1 MDSETHTVRRRVN
14 RFADDHY
21 LLVLLGPALLVLL
34 VLFVY
39 PVVWVLY
46 RSLWLPPIYPGQGY
60 QFAPYAN
67 YERMV
72 TSPYFR
78 RSVVRT
84 LVYAGGSLSLSAV
97 GGLIVALA
105 LDHVAD
111 RRLQRA
117 YTTVLILGLAIPV
130 SVLALTWR
138 WILHPSEAGL
148 ANRVLLDLSVIGTP
162 IPFLESEAL
171 ALPVVALIDAWVRM
185 PFAMIVFFAGLQ
197 SIPARLYE
205 AAEIDGATSFQ
216 AFRHVTVP
224 YLRQYAAVVALLTLV
239 FALQAFTVIWTATGG
254 GPNGQTRTLA
264 PYIYEVGIMQ
274 FDFGRGAAIS
284 ATLVA
289 AATVLTFLY
298 VRSVERTE
306 RRGR

>member
-1 MDSETHTVRRRVN
+1 MDSGKRAVRRRVN
-14 RFADDHY
+14 RFLDDHY
-21 LLVLLGPALLVLL
+21 LLVFLGPALLVLL
-34 VLFVY
+34 ILFVY

-46 RSLWLPPIYPGQGY
+46 RSLWLPPIYPGEGY

-78 RSVVRT
+78 RSVART
-84 LVYAGGSLSLSAV
+84 LVYAAGSLSLSMTS
-97 GGLIVALA
+97 GLLVALA
-105 LDHVAD
+105 LNRVAD
-111 RRLQRA
+111 RRLQRT

-130 SVLALTWR
+130 SVLALIWR

-148 ANRVLLDLSVIGTP
+148 ANRVLLDLGAIGAP
-162 IPFLESEAL
+162 LPFLESEAL
-171 ALPVVALIDAWVRM
+171 ALPIVTLIDAWVRF

-197 SIPARLYE
+197 SIPDRFYE
-205 AAEIDGATSFQ
+205 AARVDGATSLQ
-216 AFRHVTVP
+216 AFRHVTLP
-224 YLRQYAAVVALLTLV
+224 YLRRYASVVALLTLV
-239 FALQAFTVIWTATGG
+239 FALQAFTVIWTTTGG
-254 GPNGQTRTLA
+254 GPNGQSRTLA

-274 FDFGRGAAIS
+274 FNFGRGAAIS

-298 VRSVERTE
+298 VRSVEDTDVR
-306 RRGR
+306 